1 MWTRRAKYCPLCA
14 TPLERAEVE
23 GKLRPRCP
31 DCGCVLFE
39 NPAPAAAAVVLDSA
53 RRVLLIRRT
62 IPPFAG
68 AWALPAGYQDIDES
82 PPDAVVR
89 EVREE
94 TGIEVEVVRL
104 LDLLH
109 VPDDPR
115 KPANIAVFLC
125 RVIGGS
131 LRAGDDASA
140 AAWFP
145 LDALPEEIGFENRE
159 RILLPLVEG
168 FGRDGSTERGGDRD
182 RG

>member
-14 TPLERAEVE
+14 SPLERVEVE
-23 GKLRPRCP
+23 GKLRPRCS

-39 NPAPAAAAVVLDSA
+39 NPAPAAAGVVLDSA
-53 RRVLLIRRT
+53 RRVLLVRRT
-62 IPPFAG
+62 LPPFRG
-68 AWALPAGYQDIDES
+68 QWALPAGYQDIDES
-82 PPDAVVR
+82 PTDAVVR

-94 TGIEVEVVRL
+94 TGIEVAVVRL

-125 RVIGGS
+125 RVTGGT
-131 LRAGDDASA
+131 LRAGDDAAA

-145 LDALPEEIGFENRE
+145 LDELPEEIGFENRE
-159 RILLPLVEG
+159 RILGPLAEELGGEG
-168 FGRDGSTERGGDRD
+168 S
-182 RG
+182 